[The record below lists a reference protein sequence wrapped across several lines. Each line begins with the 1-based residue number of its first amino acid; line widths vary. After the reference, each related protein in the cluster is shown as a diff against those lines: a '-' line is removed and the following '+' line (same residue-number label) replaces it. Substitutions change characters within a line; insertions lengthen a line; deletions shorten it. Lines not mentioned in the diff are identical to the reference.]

1 MDSIRFE
8 PMPFIQIVILVFV
21 LIAMFYIWYLEPR
34 LSRKKVINKNEH
46 GSSKFADKK
55 EIESIF
61 VKEKVVGS
69 ESVGFPVWY
78 EKSNGKFEHVYLDNK
93 SPHYLLIGS
102 TGSGKSVTVV
112 LNECLM
118 FATAK
123 DKHSVVVT
131 DPKGE
136 IFRATSKV
144 FKDNGYN
151 VITIDFRNP
160 NKSNKI
166 NLMQPIIDEWKEHCT
181 YNKAMLFLFAYF
193 IKRNRIKLQESYNE
207 DYLKKIQNKYGLEDY
222 LMDIMV
228 NNQTELIN
236 IINNRKMYDDNI
248 IKNLLENTTDNLK
261 LYLDSKNNNEIIY
274 MIREYQNITSKHQAE
289 ANRLVISLADL
300 IFVDKDTNDKFWI
313 NSAKQLFIGIV
324 GIFLEDYQA
333 GLISEEKINIASV
346 KKFQNSSL
354 IKENQNYLQVNVNFR
369 KYGSLSKDYLTSILS
384 ASENTYKSIT
394 AVFGEKMAIFDDLNV
409 ENVTSI
415 SEFQFNELGKKPTV
429 LYIIVPDE
437 DRAYFQLVTII
448 IGMLTKDLTK
458 FANLPENKGVLP
470 TKVEWILD
478 EFANC
483 PPLNSIETLV
493 SVARSRGMRFQFFI
507 QSFAQLEQVYGKE
520 IANIII
526 DNSALCYLK
535 TNSVECAERIMKK
548 LGKETIE
555 TNSIN
560 KSTDPLKIGAN
571 QTTSLMGRDLLNVTE
586 IIGLKYKTIIFPTVS
601 NPIFRD
607 TYLYSDVYPQF
618 KNLDAIERETKVL
631 KRNTNIYYTVEE
643 LRKCYMSTNESYLKK
658 VTQKVQKT
666 IQKDKRNNV
675 ANNRINKS
683 VGVDIIAELN
693 NQFFSNLK
701 TNVKLIGE
709 NTYEIIIDSLLSKNI
724 INNIES
730 YDKGNYSISLSKN
743 LQKEI
748 TKLTIWDNTKEKKV
762 IGGENVRATNI

>member
-354 IKENQNYLQVNVNFR
+354 
-369 KYGSLSKDYLTSILS
+369 
-384 ASENTYKSIT
+384 
-394 AVFGEKMAIFDDLNV
+394 
-409 ENVTSI
+409 
-415 SEFQFNELGKKPTV
+415 
-429 LYIIVPDE
+429 
-437 DRAYFQLVTII
+437 
-448 IGMLTKDLTK
+448 
-458 FANLPENKGVLP
+458 
-470 TKVEWILD
+470 
-478 EFANC
+478 
-483 PPLNSIETLV
+483 
-493 SVARSRGMRFQFFI
+493 
-507 QSFAQLEQVYGKE
+507 
-520 IANIII
+520 
-526 DNSALCYLK
+526 
-535 TNSVECAERIMKK
+535 
-548 LGKETIE
+548 
-555 TNSIN
+555 
-560 KSTDPLKIGAN
+560 KIG
-571 QTTSLMGRDLLNVTE
+571 
-586 IIGLKYKTIIFPTVS
+586 
-601 NPIFRD
+601 
-607 TYLYSDVYPQF
+607 
-618 KNLDAIERETKVL
+618 
-631 KRNTNIYYTVEE
+631 
-643 LRKCYMSTNESYLKK
+643 
-658 VTQKVQKT
+658 
-666 IQKDKRNNV
+666 
-675 ANNRINKS
+675 
-683 VGVDIIAELN
+683 
-693 NQFFSNLK
+693 
-701 TNVKLIGE
+701 
-709 NTYEIIIDSLLSKNI
+709 
-724 INNIES
+724 
-730 YDKGNYSISLSKN
+730 
-743 LQKEI
+743 
-748 TKLTIWDNTKEKKV
+748 
-762 IGGENVRATNI
+762 RAHV